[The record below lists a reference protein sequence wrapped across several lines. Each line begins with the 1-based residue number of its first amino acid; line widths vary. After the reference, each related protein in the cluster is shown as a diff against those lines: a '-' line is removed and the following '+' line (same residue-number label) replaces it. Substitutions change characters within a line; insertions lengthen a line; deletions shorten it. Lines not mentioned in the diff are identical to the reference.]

1 MNILL
6 KAAAVFVGFLSLSSL
21 GGYVYF
27 RQRFQPPP
35 NQLVVPR
42 LPMACTFEW
51 VANETTQP
59 AVPHIALLLP
69 VTVAGCP
76 RTCYLQFD
84 TGAPTSALHSRSVA
98 ALHAR
103 YPGTATTLPLQGDTV
118 HEARFTL
125 GTGQLQVRRLQVIVG
140 GAATVPADSTTPF
153 VIGTLGSDV
162 LEGRVLVL
170 DYVRRRFGLYA
181 QVPDSLARKAVFA
194 PLSYANRRLLISA
207 GLQGQPEQL
216 LFDTG
221 TSAFGLIT
229 SQPVWQQLARPAAPA
244 QIGHSNAMG
253 RKITTYTTA
262 TAATMRLGAAA
273 VPLRTVT
280 YMEGVSPTQN
290 LLMRFSG
297 LGGMLGNA
305 PFETQT
311 IIVDTPGKR
320 FGLLPGQAVVPNP

>member
-1 MNILL
+1 MQILVKTVL
-6 KAAAVFVGFLSLSSL
+6 ALVGLLSLSSL

-35 NQLVVPR
+35 NQLAVAR
-42 LPMACTFEW
+42 LPLVCTFEW
-51 VANETTQP
+51 HAVTTTQP
-59 AVPHIALLLP
+59 AVPHIGLLVP
-69 VTVAGCP
+69 VTLPSCA

-84 TGAPTSALHSRSVA
+84 TGAPISALYSRSVA

-103 YPGTATTLPLQGDTV
+103 YPATATTLVLQGDTV
-118 HEARFTL
+118 RNARFTL
-125 GTGQLQVRRLQVIVG
+125 GTGQLQVRRLRVLVG
-140 GAATVPADSTTPF
+140 GAAQVPADSATQF
-153 VIGTLGSDV
+153 IIGTLGSDV
-162 LEGRVLVL
+162 LDGRVLVL
-170 DYVRRRFGLYA
+170 DYARRRFSLYA
-181 QVPDSLARKAVFA
+181 QVPDSLAQKATFA

-207 GLQGQPEQL
+207 GLQGKPEQL

-229 SQPVWQQLARPAAPA
+229 SQVVWQQLASPAAPA
-244 QIGHSNAMG
+244 QVGNSNAMG
-253 RKITTYTTA
+253 RKITTYTVA
-262 TAATMRLGAAA
+262 TAATMQLGTAA

-280 YMEGVSPTQN
+280 YMDGVSPTQN

-311 IIVDTPGKR
+311 IIVDVPGGR
-320 FGLLPGQAVVPNP
+320 FGLLPSHLAAPTP